1 MTLLDAVVQPHRAV
15 PTPVAAIAALVDGA
29 PVGMVVATLALGVSF
44 DPPLCTIAVQ
54 RSSSTWPHL
63 AGAVRLGVSVLGSD
77 QDAAVLRIASRDRA
91 GRFAGVA
98 WTASDAGA
106 VTIDGAALHL
116 ECSVEQVHDAGDH
129 LLVVLR
135 VQDVRHD
142 SAREALLARDRRFG
156 RYVESA

>member
-1 MTLLDAVVQPHRAV
+1 MTLVAAPVHLAV
-15 PTPVAAIAALVDGA
+15 PAPVAAVAALVDGE

-54 RSSSTWPHL
+54 RSSSTWPQL
-63 AGAVRLGVSVLGSD
+63 AGSERLGVSVLGAD
-77 QDAAVLRIASRDRA
+77 QDAAVLRLASRDRA
-91 GRFAGVA
+91 GRFAGVG
-98 WTASDAGA
+98 WTASPLGA
-106 VTIDGAALHL
+106 VSIDGAVLDL

-135 VQDVRHD
+135 VLDGRHD
-142 SAREALLARDRRFG
+142 SARDALLARDRRFG